1 MHRIYTT
8 MQETKHNARYVRRHL
23 FALALKKFDTV
34 LQGAYGDRKQ
44 RLLENLNGRILE
56 IGPGAVANFRHYD
69 PAVHV
74 IGVEPN
80 RFLHP
85 YLKQEADRRG
95 LSLELYGGGAETL
108 NLADQSVD
116 AAVSTLVL
124 CSVTSPAAVLSEIK
138 RVLKPGGRFVFLEHV
153 AAPGASRL
161 RWWQEK
167 LHRLWGA
174 VFDGCHPDRETGVL
188 LERAGFRSLHI
199 DAFYLH
205 IPVVA
210 THIKGVAVK

>member
-1 MHRIYTT
+1 MKRLNTT
-8 MQETKHNARYVRRHL
+8 MQEKMDEMRFARRYL
-23 FALALKKFDTV
+23 LALALKHSDSV
-34 LQGAYGDRKQ
+34 LQSVYGDRKQ
-44 RLLENLNGRILE
+44 KLLANLNGRVLE
-56 IGPGAVANFRHYD
+56 IGPGAGGNFRYYGRR
-69 PAVHV
+69 VRV

-80 RFLHP
+80 PFLHP
-85 YLKQEADRRG
+85 YLKQEAKYRG
-95 LSLELYGGGAETL
+95 LSLELHGGGAEKM

-124 CSVTSPAAVLSEIK
+124 CSVSSPEEVLSEIK
-138 RVLKPGGRFVFLEHV
+138 RVLKPGGRLVFLEHV

-174 VFDGCHPDRETGVL
+174 VFDGCHPDRETWVP
-188 LERAGFRSLHI
+188 LEHAGFRSLHI
-199 DAFYLH
+199 DGFSLR

-210 THIKGVAVK
+210 THIEGVAVK

>member
-1 MHRIYTT
+1 MNRIYTT

-56 IGPGAVANFRHYD
+56 IGPGAGANFRHYD

-95 LSLELYGGGAETL
+95 LSLELHGGGAETL

-124 CSVTSPAAVLSEIK
+124 CSVESPTAVLSEIM

-153 AAPGASRL
+153 AASGASRL

-174 VFDGCHPDRETGVL
+174 VFDGCHPDRETWVP
-188 LERAGFRSLHI
+188 LERAGFQSLRI
-199 DAFYLH
+199 EGFSMR

-210 THIKGVAVK
+210 PHIEGVAIK